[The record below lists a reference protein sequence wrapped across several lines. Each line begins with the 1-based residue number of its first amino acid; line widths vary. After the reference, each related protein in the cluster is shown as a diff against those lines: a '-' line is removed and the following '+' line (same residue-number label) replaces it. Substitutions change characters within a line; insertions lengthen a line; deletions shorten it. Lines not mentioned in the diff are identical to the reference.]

1 MPFCP
6 ICKYEYTDGHVECV
20 DCGAMLVDELPV
32 ADHEHLMSGDV
43 HFVPFRT
50 YKSHVHAQ
58 MVREAL
64 ANEGVTAVIKGGEL
78 YGAGGEVSALT
89 HGVVIWVPEDEREE
103 AARIADS
110 ILDPI

>member
-1 MPFCP
+1 MSYCP
-6 ICKYEYTDGHVECV
+6 NCKFEYTDGQVECI

-50 YKSHVHAQ
+50 YQSHAHAQ

-64 ANEGVTAVIKGGEL
+64 ANEGVTAVIKGSEL
-78 YGAGGEVSALT
+78 YGAGAASAVT
-89 HGVVIWVPEDEREE
+89 YGVVIWIPEDEREE
-103 AARIADS
+103 ASRVADS